1 MSNLYFKKWFNLR
14 ESDDYSPDMKNAL
27 EIFMKPAGEIFG
39 ISPASIIDGNLT
51 VTHKPFIY
59 LESTDTVYLGIDE
72 GYHDNLISTK
82 TREDANI
89 GLKLRKANDGIYE
102 SDSDVVAAVG
112 RIGYKVNFAKLQ
124 YRLPVN
130 NIKKFLYGDDKTN
143 WPETMSLKMLVVIP
157 YQIKQIFDQIDLIS
171 IYRTPISIAASSCKK
186 LQENGEIRDPLKT
199 VVLLNKKAYM
209 FNELITH
216 ASSPS
221 SGEEYLDK
229 KEEPKI
235 TTQQS
240 KERSRR
246 FIPKPETI
254 RQAAY
259 QAGIPMGD
267 WTNYANMFRGNNY
280 HG

>member
-1 MSNLYFKKWFNLR
+1 MSNLSFKKWFNLR

-27 EIFMKPAGEIFG
+27 EIFMKPEEIFE
-39 ISPASIIDGNLT
+39 ISPASIADGNLT
-51 VTHKPFIY
+51 NTHKPFIY

-72 GYHDNLISTK
+72 GYHNNLIFQK
-82 TREDANI
+82 IKQDPNI
-89 GLKLRKANDGIYE
+89 GLELRKAYDGIHQ
-102 SDSDVVAAVG
+102 SDSDVAAAVG

-124 YRLPVN
+124 YRLPAN
-130 NIKKFLYGDDKTN
+130 NIKKFLYGDDETN
-143 WPETMSLKMLVVIP
+143 WPEIIKKLAVIP
-157 YQIKQIFDQIDLIS
+157 YPIKQIFDQIDLIS
-171 IYRTPISIAASSCKK
+171 IYQTPIPIAASSCKK